1 MTERRVLTIRDG
13 SIRLG
18 QALKL
23 ADLVDSGTDAKD
35 LIGAGEVL
43 VNGAVDTRRGRQL
56 VAGDVV
62 EVAGLSVVIETG
74 AAGDA

>member
-43 VNGAVDTRRGRQL
+43 VNGAVDTRRGGQL

-62 EVAGLSVVIETG
+62 EVAGLSVVIETE